1 MKIFAGPA
9 HFDFQNLANFS
20 FVSQMQNILHAQKF
34 PALKHTRKTRLI
46 ACFEFEIPQMTFKAL
61 CVSNEY
67 DVFPGKGLKFEKW
80 YYQGGTQ
87 KIEKWNLQEH

>member
-1 MKIFAGPA
+1 MHVIF
-9 HFDFQNLANFS
+9 FRISILAKFS

-34 PALKHTRKTRLI
+34 PALKQTKKTRLI

-67 DVFPGKGLKFEKW
+67 DVFLGQGWLKFEKW

-87 KIEKWNLQEH
+87 KIEKWNLEEH